1 MIAHGHLLCGQV
13 PGDHKV
19 VTVDDE
25 ADCAQLIRTLAE
37 AHPSAPLWRRQRP
50 CLLVDAA
57 HFFPAADDA
66 GTLTLT

>member
-1 MIAHGHLLCGQV
+1 MFISVLPSDQV

-37 AHPSAPLWRRQRP
+37 SHPSAPLWRRQRP
-50 CLLVDAA
+50 CLLVEAA
-57 HFFPAADDA
+57 HFFPAADDV
-66 GTLTLT
+66 GTLALT